1 MNAMTDTCSI
11 PITGIDSHAH
21 VFSRDLNLIG
31 ERRYTPDYDATLEQY
46 LTHLHAHGLSHGV
59 LVQPSFLGT
68 DNSYLLAALRQA
80 PQQLRGVVVL
90 EPGVSRVMLN
100 EMDQLG
106 VVGVRL
112 NLVGKA
118 LPDFRNSAWR
128 AFFSH
133 IADLDWHVELHRE
146 VKDLPGLIHQLTPY
160 GLKLVIDHFGRPDA
174 NSGVDQP
181 GFCELLELGS
191 KGSIWM
197 KVSGIYRLGG
207 TPQQNINFARMA
219 LPLLEQSFGLRQLV
233 WGSDWPH
240 TQHEQSIGFRTVV
253 DQLKALE
260 CSTQVSDSLLVQ
272 VPRRLFGFA
281 KGQS

>member
-1 MNAMTDTCSI
+1 MTDTCSI

-90 EPGVSRVMLN
+90 EPGVSRAMLN

-112 NLVGKA
+112 NLMGKA

-160 GLKLVIDHFGRPDA
+160 GLKLVIDHFGRPNA
-174 NSGVDQP
+174 NSGIDQP

-197 KVSGIYRLGG
+197 KVSGIYRFGG

-260 CSTQVSDSLLVQ
+260 CSRQVSDSLLVQ
-272 VPRRLFGFA
+272 APRRLFGFA
-281 KGQS
+281 KGKS

>member
-1 MNAMTDTCSI
+1 MTDTCST

-21 VFSRDLNLIG
+21 VFSRDLNLVG
-31 ERRYTPDYDATLEQY
+31 ARRYTPDYDATLEQY
-46 LTHLHAHGLSHGV
+46 LTQLHAHGLSHGV

-80 PQQLRGVVVL
+80 PDQLRGVVVL
-90 EPGVSRVMLN
+90 EPGISRAMLN
-100 EMDQLG
+100 DMDHLG

-112 NLVGKA
+112 NLMGKA
-118 LPDFRNSAWR
+118 LPDFRNSAWK

-181 GFCELLELGS
+181 GFGELLELGS
-191 KGSIWM
+191 KGSIWI

-207 TPQQNINFARMA
+207 TPQQNIHFARMA

-240 TQHEQSIGFRTVV
+240 TQHEQSIGFSTVV
-253 DQLKALE
+253 DQLQALE
-260 CSTQVSDSLLVQ
+260 CSTQVSYSLLVQ
-272 VPRRLFGFA
+272 APRRLFGFA
-281 KGQS
+281 KGES

>member
-1 MNAMTDTCSI
+1 MTDTCST

-21 VFSRDLNLIG
+21 VFSRDLCLVG
-31 ERRYTPDYDATLEQY
+31 ARRYTPDYDATLEQY

-90 EPGVSRVMLN
+90 EPGVSRAMLN
-100 EMDQLG
+100 DMDQMG

-112 NLVGKA
+112 NLMGKA

-128 AFFSH
+128 EFFSH

-146 VKDLPGLIHQLTPY
+146 VKDLPGLIHQLTPF

-207 TPQQNINFARMA
+207 SLQQNINFARMA

-240 TQHEQSIGFRTVV
+240 TQHEQSIGFSTVV
-253 DQLKALE
+253 DQLQALE
-260 CSTQVSDSLLVQ
+260 CSTQVSYSLLVQ
-272 VPRRLFGFA
+272 APRRLFGFA
-281 KGQS
+281 QGES

>member
-1 MNAMTDTCSI
+1 MTDICST

-21 VFSRDLNLIG
+21 VFSRDLNLVG
-31 ERRYTPDYDATLEQY
+31 ARRYTPDYDATLEQY

-80 PQQLRGVVVL
+80 PDQLRGVVVL
-90 EPGVSRVMLN
+90 EPGVSRALLN
-100 EMDQLG
+100 DMDRLG

-112 NLVGKA
+112 NLMGKA
-118 LPDFRNSAWR
+118 LPDFRDSAWR
-128 AFFSH
+128 EFFSQ
-133 IADLDWHVELHRE
+133 ITDLDWHVELHRE
-146 VKDLPGLIHQLTPY
+146 VQDLPGLIHQLTPF

-181 GFCELLELGS
+181 GFSELLELGS

-207 TPQQNINFARMA
+207 TPQQNIHFARMA
-219 LPLLEQSFGLRQLV
+219 LPLLEQSFGLSHLV

-240 TQHEQSIGFRTVV
+240 TQHEQSIGYRTVV
-253 DQLKALE
+253 DQLNALE
-260 CSTQVSDSLLVQ
+260 CSTQVSHSLLVQ
-272 VPRRLFGFA
+272 APRRLFGFA
-281 KGQS
+281 KGKN

>member
-1 MNAMTDTCSI
+1 MTDTCSI

-80 PQQLRGVVVL
+80 AQQLRGVVVL

-112 NLVGKA
+112 NLMGKA

-260 CSTQVSDSLLVQ
+260 CSRQVSDSLLVQ
-272 VPRRLFGFA
+272 APRRLFGFA
-281 KGQS
+281 KGKS

>member
-1 MNAMTDTCSI
+1 MTDTSST

-21 VFSRDLNLIG
+21 VFSRDLNLVG
-31 ERRYTPDYDATLEQY
+31 ARRYTPDYDATLEQY

-80 PQQLRGVVVL
+80 PEQLRGVVVL
-90 EPGVSRVMLN
+90 EPGVSRATLN
-100 EMDQLG
+100 DMDHLG

-112 NLVGKA
+112 NLMGKA

-128 AFFSH
+128 EFFSH
-133 IADLDWHVELHRE
+133 IVDLDWHVELHRE
-146 VKDLPGLIHQLTPY
+146 VIDLPGLIHQLMPF
-160 GLKLVIDHFGRPDA
+160 GLKLVVDHFGRPDA

-207 TPQQNINFARMA
+207 TPQQNINFARKA

-240 TQHEQSIGFRTVV
+240 TQHEQSVGFGTVV
-253 DQLKALE
+253 DQLQALE
-260 CSTQVSDSLLVQ
+260 CSTQVSYSLLVQ
-272 VPRRLFGFA
+272 APRRLFGFA
-281 KGQS
+281 KGES

>member
-1 MNAMTDTCSI
+1 MTDTCSI

>member
-1 MNAMTDTCSI
+1 MNAMTDTCST

-260 CSTQVSDSLLVQ
+260 CSRQVSDSLLVQ
-272 VPRRLFGFA
+272 APRRLFGFA
-281 KGQS
+281 KGKS

>member
-1 MNAMTDTCSI
+1 MTDTCSI

-59 LVQPSFLGT
+59 VVQPSFLGT

-260 CSTQVSDSLLVQ
+260 CSRQVSDSLLVQ
-272 VPRRLFGFA
+272 APRRLFGFA